1 MELLRFKDYTVYY
14 KLKKDEYLIALNKLN
29 FSVESGEFLA
39 VVGPSGCGKTTLIKS
54 ILGTNKLVEGD
65 VYLNGK
71 NLDDVNIGK
80 ENIAYVAQDYNL
92 YPSMTVYENIAYPL
106 KLMHTDMTELDK
118 RVKEIA
124 AKLGLSYL
132 LTRKPKQLSG
142 GQHQRVS
149 IARALIKNPRLIL
162 FDEPFA
168 NLEPEMR
175 IQLLEIIKGIHT
187 EYKTTI
193 IFVTHNLQEALYLAD
208 RILVMNKGKI
218 ERIGT
223 KEEIEALML
232 S

>member
-71 NLDDVNIGK
+71 NLDDVNVGK